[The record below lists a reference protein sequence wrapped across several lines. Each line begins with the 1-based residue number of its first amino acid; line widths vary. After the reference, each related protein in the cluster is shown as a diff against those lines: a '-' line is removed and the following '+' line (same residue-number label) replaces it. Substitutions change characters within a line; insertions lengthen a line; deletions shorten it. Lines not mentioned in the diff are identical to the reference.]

1 MLCMS
6 VNLQH
11 NMLLLVYQ
19 HVLLEV
25 NQQHVVVGIYYNL
38 HLQHL
43 HIKEFPGF
51 PFLDAWFPP
60 KHNIIILLITCCMQS
75 DSIYNG

>member
-1 MLCMS
+1 MS

-25 NQQHVVVGIYYNL
+25 NQQQHVVVGIYYNL

-43 HIKEFPGF
+43 HIKESPETTGLKQTWEIGSF
-51 PFLDAWFPP
+51 
-60 KHNIIILLITCCMQS
+60 CMNTTR
-75 DSIYNG
+75 YVGKRE

>member
-11 NMLLLVYQ
+11 DTPKWY
-19 HVLLEV
+19 
-25 NQQHVVVGIYYNL
+25 VVWCMSVNL

-51 PFLDAWFPP
+51 PFLDAWFH
-60 KHNIIILLITCCMQS
+60 KRNIIILLITCCMQWLMKVS
-75 DSIYNG
+75 DKLDY